1 MAIKVFHAGQAGA
14 PSLQGQNGSLITVL
28 DAILVNGYNTVSV
41 SSITRSGSTATVTTA
56 ANHGFS
62 TGDSA
67 TIMGAAQT
75 DYNID
80 AVVAGEDATRT
91 QILLYSLVLVPIA
104 VSPWFLGFAG
114 ITYGIASA
122 VLGAGFLGLAL
133 QVYRLRTGE
142 AARKAAVR
150 LFSYSIL
157 YLFLLFAL
165 LLGES
170 LVTRMI

>member
-1 MAIKVFHAGQAGA
+1 VSLESFILFLIIFMWTPPHFWALALFKSGDYRAAGI
-14 PSLQGQNGSLITVL
+14 PMLP
-28 DAILVNGYNTVSV
+28 
-41 SSITRSGSTATVTTA
+41 
-56 ANHGFS
+56 
-62 TGDSA
+62 
-67 TIMGAAQT
+67 
-75 DYNID
+75 
-80 AVVAGEDATRT
+80 VVAGEDATRT

-114 ITYGIASA
+114 VTYGIASA